1 MSTQDYFVI
10 RPQEIVERAL
20 ASSSSRACV
29 VIVSCRSVANM
40 RWARTT
46 LTTNGET
53 SHVSVSVIALVDVEG
68 GVAAGSI
75 TGRVA
80 TSEDI
85 DALVVS
91 AEEAAHHGG
100 PAEDA
105 RELVTAIEASA
116 DWDDAPE
123 EATSAAFTKLAPD
136 LGAVFSAARA
146 DDIEHFGYAE
156 QAIITTYLG
165 TSTGVRLRF
174 AGPEARL
181 ELTAK
186 SHGRSRSVWAGRADR
201 TCASFDLGELDRELR
216 QRLQWQG
223 NRIEVA
229 SGRHDALLTPS
240 ATADLMIDLY
250 WNSIARPAHE
260 GRSVWSR
267 PGGGTRVG
275 ELVGD
280 PRFSL
285 SSDPAM
291 PGLEASPFVATIS
304 SSASGSV
311 FDNGSPIGATKWI
324 DHGVL
329 SHLITSRFTAEQAS
343 LEFRPDAENV
353 RVDVE
358 GSHGTLDEVIARTDD
373 ALLVT
378 CLWYNRVVDPQTLL
392 LTGLTRDG
400 VYVVRDGEVIGA
412 ATNFRFNDS
421 PVGILSRI
429 VDAGATVPTLAR
441 EMGDYFNR
449 AAMPPMRIRDFNFS
463 TVSRAN

>member
-1 MSTQDYFVI
+1 
-10 RPQEIVERAL
+10 
-20 ASSSSRACV
+20 
-29 VIVSCRSVANM
+29 
-40 RWARTT
+40 
-46 LTTNGET
+46 
-53 SHVSVSVIALVDVEG
+53 
-68 GVAAGSI
+68 
-75 TGRVA
+75 
-80 TSEDI
+80 
-85 DALVVS
+85 
-91 AEEAAHHGG
+91 
-100 PAEDA
+100 
-105 RELVTAIEASA
+105 
-116 DWDDAPE
+116 
-123 EATSAAFTKLAPD
+123 
-136 LGAVFSAARA
+136 
-146 DDIEHFGYAE
+146 
-156 QAIITTYLG
+156 
-165 TSTGVRLRF
+165 
-174 AGPEARL
+174 
-181 ELTAK
+181 
-186 SHGRSRSVWAGRADR
+186 
-201 TCASFDLGELDRELR
+201 
-216 QRLQWQG
+216 
-223 NRIEVA
+223 
-229 SGRHDALLTPS
+229 
-240 ATADLMIDLY
+240 LMIDLY

-358 GSHGTLDEVIARTDD
+358 SSHGTLDEVIARTDD

-463 TVSRAN
+463 TVSQAN